1 MNGVGRNWMGTR
13 TTAQAVRRQLSE
25 VSVLNSMYMGG
36 WDPPKEHLLKQ
47 LGEIDPHLLQSMI
60 DQAGY
65 EIIDG
70 FGLGFGIGAEA
81 ERERA
86 VREARRLFRYTPLAQ
101 WSIWLWTGW
110 GLGDKTT
117 VTPDDAKAQDT
128 WSEFWE
134 ADRNAAVFGGDV
146 LAELSD
152 WLLVTGER
160 FMLFFSSTQNGRT
173 TARTIEPERI
183 TKILKNPEDASEP
196 WFYEETR
203 LDTSELSAD
212 GSTITGQKVYHAD
225 WQLYFTAEEMQNDDV
240 SDRTASDIGSVQEAV
255 NAKWDKLVE
264 AKKVDRDARR
274 SDIERTSD
282 DMPGTVAVM
291 LHIAHNRKD
300 PRSLRGWPITITAG
314 PWVRAHKRWMESR
327 LNVAVSVA
335 SFVRRYK
342 TQGGSR
348 AVKALQA
355 SIASTLSSTNF
366 IDRNP
371 PPVGGSSE
379 TINKAV
385 DVEDLPLKTGAMDA
399 KADNNAFTWHALIGM
414 GVFPTSAGLDTARW
428 ATALEM
434 DKAQSMVFQR
444 YQTFW
449 AAQFRK
455 VAKIV
460 LGFAELFGDGRFQT
474 KSVQVSVDSFSLAD
488 FPQMATAIGNAV
500 TQALVPL
507 VTAGSVD
514 PSTARVIARDLWRVI
529 LQTLGISTDETTSD
543 EAFLIGAPPAQQPE
557 KPPEQQTE
565 PNEVRER
572 MMEILAANLTESLRS
587 AVEFALMEAEE
598 ARSG

>member
-1 MNGVGRNWMGTR
+1 V
-13 TTAQAVRRQLSE
+13 
-25 VSVLNSMYMGG
+25 
-36 WDPPKEHLLKQ
+36 
-47 LGEIDPHLLQSMI
+47 
-60 DQAGY
+60 
-65 EIIDG
+65 
-70 FGLGFGIGAEA
+70 
-81 ERERA
+81 
-86 VREARRLFRYTPLAQ
+86 
-101 WSIWLWTGW
+101 
-110 GLGDKTT
+110 
-117 VTPDDAKAQDT
+117 
-128 WSEFWE
+128 
-134 ADRNAAVFGGDV
+134 VFGGDV
-146 LAELSD
+146 LSELSD

-160 FMLFFSSTQNGRT
+160 FMLFFSSTQGGKT

-183 TKILKNPEDASEP
+183 TKILTNPEDAKEP

-203 LDTSELSAD
+203 LNTSELGQGADSA
-212 GSTITGQKVYHAD
+212 ITGEKVYHAD
-225 WQLYFTAEEMQNDDV
+225 WQLYFTAEEMQDDDV
-240 SDRTASDIGSVQEAV
+240 SDRTAPNVEAVREAV
-255 NAKWDKLVE
+255 NARWEKLVE
-264 AKKVDRDARR
+264 AKKVDSDARR
-274 SDIERTSD
+274 SDVERAGD

-300 PRSLRGWPITITAG
+300 PYSLRGWPITITAG
-314 PWVRAHKRWMESR
+314 PWVRAHKRFMESR

-348 AVKALQA
+348 AVKSVRA
-355 SIASTLSSTNF
+355 SIASMLSSTNM

-385 DVEDLPLKTGAMDA
+385 DVEDLPLRTGASDA
-399 KADNNAFTWHALIGM
+399 KADNDSFTWHALIGM

-455 VAKIV
+455 IAKIV
-460 LGFAELFGDGRFQT
+460 LGFAELFGDQRFET
-474 KSVQVSVDSFSLAD
+474 KAVQVSVDSFSLAD

-543 EAFLIGAPPAQQPE
+543 EAFLIGTPPAQQPE
-557 KPPEQQTE
+557 KLPQPQAQPDGT
-565 PNEVRER
+565 RER
-572 MMEILAANLTESLRS
+572 MMEILGANLTESLRG
-587 AVEFALMEAEE
+587 AVEFALTEAEE